1 MKNLEIDKKQ
11 KDLKKELELARE
23 QEPEEVQDMVASWEK
38 MLRLAERAEENSS
51 QILDLAGDGSGFRSS
66 SLQRYDRLKMEQ
78 TSLRQAIQ
86 AKYLE
91 ISLETV
97 QLALRRVATTEYINE
112 AETDRARYGSDKRP
126 RSLPKNFRKTKEVNK
141 LDTEIA
147 QLLMELKEEPLSE
160 TTEMQ
165 ELAQQL
171 SLKSKNDGGNERG
184 RIESRGNG
192 TTDPDC

>member
-1 MKNLEIDKKQ
+1 QARSLMEQVSSSVEQFSEGLKEQLERMKQEEDELQEEMESLIEKLEEIEKKQ
-11 KDLKKELELARE
+11 KDLTKELELARE

-38 MLRLAERAEENSS
+38 MLRLAERAEENST
-51 QILDLAGDGSGFRSS
+51 QILDLTGDGSGFRSS

-112 AETDRARYGSDKRP
+112 AETNRARYGSDKRP
-126 RSLPKNFRKTKEVNK
+126 RSLPKISEKTKEVN
-141 LDTEIA
+141 
-147 QLLMELKEEPLSE
+147 
-160 TTEMQ
+160 
-165 ELAQQL
+165 
-171 SLKSKNDGGNERG
+171 
-184 RIESRGNG
+184 
-192 TTDPDC
+192 